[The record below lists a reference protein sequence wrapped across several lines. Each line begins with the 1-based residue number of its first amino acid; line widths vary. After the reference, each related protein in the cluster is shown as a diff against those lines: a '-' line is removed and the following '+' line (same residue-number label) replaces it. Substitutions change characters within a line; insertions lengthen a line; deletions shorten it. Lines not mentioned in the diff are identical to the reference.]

1 MAKVIKNGYGQI
13 ELTRVSFTKDGNI
26 EAQCVADEALENGL
40 IVAVDKAAGTVKA
53 VAKDAEADAKM
64 VYGVNYTTERI
75 YNQFTPGRKNFRV
88 EEGECPRVGILKAG
102 DVFTTNVYL
111 VNEGTT
117 PAEGTIETYGAIKLL
132 VAEITDTAD
141 GQTAVK
147 YQVL

>member
-53 VAKDAEADAKM
+53 VAKDAEADEKM

-102 DVFTTNVYL
+102 DVFTTNAYL

-117 PAEGTIETYGAIKLL
+117 PAEGTVETYGAIKLL